1 MGICGMALCV
11 VCGEEGLEE
20 VEENGD
26 IHLILVG
33 LGKLGM
39 EDSHGE
45 GYKEWKNM
53 YVILMEDGWK
63 IRVFCEVL
71 LFFWVRK
78 VQ

>member
-1 MGICGMALCV
+1 MALCV

-53 YVILMEDGWK
+53 YVILMEDG
-63 IRVFCEVL
+63 
-71 LFFWVRK
+71 
-78 VQ
+78 